1 MVMESHWL
9 VDTLNS
15 TEEWEF
21 SRAAARRAQRGQFGG
36 RICSMPERGSGLCR
50 LVAKWHTERGIT
62 SAVDDM
68 TSCPSYQRII
78 GMGPEVLPAIFAQL
92 RQEGDDP
99 DHWFLALEAITGANP
114 VPESDFGTLGRWLML
129 GWLGRRI
136 RMLIEAF
143 RQKLPNLNAQNH
155 EITSRSTRELQLHRM
170 GGWRQITL
178 VVARRRLLLACRC
191 A

>member
-1 MVMESHWL
+1 MPRMYPLSDTATDHFDVTDHFDMVMESRWL

-15 TEEWEF
+15 IEEWELAAPPRAV
-21 SRAAARRAQRGQFGG
+21 SRGTSSADESVRCPSEGVVFAD
-36 RICSMPERGSGLCR
+36 
-50 LVAKWHTERGIT
+50 LVAKWHTECGIT

-114 VPESDFGTLGRWLML
+114 VPESDFGNLGKMADAWLA
-129 GWLGRRI
+129 W
-136 RMLIEAF
+136 ATD
-143 RQKLPNLNAQNH
+143 QD
-155 EITSRSTRELQLHRM
+155 
-170 GGWRQITL
+170 
-178 VVARRRLLLACRC
+178 VD
-191 A
+191 